1 MFTARENMRRCVKY
15 EGPDRYVNQY
25 EAIKTCITP
34 LSFHNPRPKRGE
46 PDMVNAWGVTYSY
59 PMNVPAGFP
68 VHTPEK
74 IVVKDIENWKDYV
87 KAPSFDW
94 PEAEWDRVKEMYDSV
109 DRTKAYACTFIAPGI
124 FEQTHHLCSID
135 EALLYYM
142 INEDEMSEL
151 IKYITD
157 WELEYARLIC
167 ERLHPDAILHH
178 DDWGSEQNSFLR
190 PEMFDDYFL
199 EPYKQIYGYYHDHG
213 VEMII
218 HHSDSYGANI
228 VPEMIEMGIDVWQG
242 PMHTNPIP
250 ELVRKYGK
258 QITFMGYIDNK
269 FVDFVQ
275 ATQDD
280 CVKAARRIIEEVD
293 SMEGFIPCITQGGP
307 GSLFIG
313 GYEGLWQA
321 IDEYNIEKFGF
332 TQEQLDAARYPLKPV
347 MMPGTYQANI
357 HNKYTD

>member
-1 MFTARENMRRCVKY
+1 MLTARENMRRCIRN

-25 EAIKTCITP
+25 EALTMLGTP
-34 LSFHNPRPKRGE
+34 LAFHNPRPRRGE

-59 PMNVPAGFP
+59 PLNVPAGFP

-87 KAPSFDW
+87 KAPPLEW
-94 PEAEWDRVKEMYDSV
+94 PEEEWEKIIATYENA
-109 DRTKAYACTFIAPGI
+109 DRTKSYVGTFIAPGI

-151 IKYITD
+151 VKYIAE
-157 WELEYARLIC
+157 WELKYAEKIC
-167 ERLHPDAILHH
+167 DRLHPEIIFHH

-213 VEMII
+213 VEFIF

-242 PMHTNPIP
+242 PMYTNPIP
-250 ELVRKYGK
+250 ELVKQYGK

-269 FVDFVQ
+269 FVDFDA
-275 ATQDD
+275 ATYDD
-280 CVKAARRIIEEVD
+280 CVKAVDKVLGEVD
-293 SMEGFIPCITQGGP
+293 CLEGFIPCITQGGP
-307 GSLFIG
+307 GSLYIG

-321 IDEYNIEKFGF
+321 IDEYNCKKFGY
-332 TQEQLDAARYPLKPV
+332 TQEEIDAARNPMV
-347 MMPGTYQANI
+347 MTLPGSYKCNI
-357 HNKYTD
+357 KTKYND